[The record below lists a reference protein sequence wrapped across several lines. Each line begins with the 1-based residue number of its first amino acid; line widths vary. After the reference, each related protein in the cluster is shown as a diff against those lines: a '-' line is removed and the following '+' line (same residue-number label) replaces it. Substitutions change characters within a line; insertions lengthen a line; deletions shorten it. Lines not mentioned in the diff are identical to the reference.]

1 MENHF
6 GGNSDSAEVMY
17 VKLFQGIEGIYPKP
31 PANSI
36 SLKETLSMP
45 LIIKLSSGAWIGKF
59 SWVLVVAPRFKLF

>member
-31 PANSI
+31 SANSI

-45 LIIKLSSGAWIGKF
+45 LIIKLWGLDREIFLGLSSCTKI
-59 SWVLVVAPRFKLF
+59 